1 MYQNYLFDLY
11 GTLVD
16 IHTNE
21 NKRYL
26 WEKMSELYA
35 FQGAAYTAAELKK
48 AYYKEVALEKEN
60 TRAKN
65 AGFSQID
72 IRLEHVF
79 ARLYEKKGIN
89 AENHLVLLTAQF
101 FRAIST
107 KYIRLYDG
115 AMDLLKS
122 LKAAGKSVY
131 LLTNAQRCF
140 TVPELRMLSIY
151 ELFDGIVISSDE
163 YTCKP
168 DKAFYNIII
177 DRYKLKKE
185 ETIMIGNDYIT
196 DIKGSFDAG
205 LDSLYIHSNLSP
217 EIEGNLLSK
226 YSVMDGGLKKTADYL
241 LHGGYR

>member
-21 NKRYL
+21 RKPYL

-35 FQGAAYTAAELKK
+35 FQSAPYAPKELKAAYHAEAAK
-48 AYYKEVALEKEN
+48 EKEQ
-60 TRAKN
+60 TKKTHPAFKH
-65 AGFSQID
+65 ID

-79 ARLYEKKGIN
+79 ARLYQNKGVSVSEEL
-89 AENHLVLLTAQF
+89 ALYTAQA

-107 KYIRLYDG
+107 KYIRLYPG
-115 AMDLLKS
+115 ARELLS
-122 LKAAGKSVY
+122 GLKANGRRVY

-140 TVPELRMLSIY
+140 TVPELRLLDIY
-151 ELFDGIVISSDE
+151 SLFDGIVISSDE

-168 DKAFYNIII
+168 DKAFYETILS
-177 DRYKLKKE
+177 RYALKQN

-196 DIKGSFDAG
+196 DIRGSFEAG

-217 EIEGNLLSK
+217 EVEGKLLSK
-226 YSVMDGGLKKTADYL
+226 YSVMDGDVGRIGEHIL
-241 LHGGYR
+241 